1 MAILVTYRMKTN
13 EGNAITDVGVFR
25 DPSPS
30 GVFKSFETKMNKIY
44 PNFDVILAH
53 DLEIYNPEEV
63 ADMCNVLVGLYP
75 TKDAAAGGSIPPEPK
90 PELVLPAYVKKPR
103 QISKEYM
110 KTLLSSKKTL
120 PTDWLMWYDIPVD
133 PELDSVFSKD
143 LVDDMNNCAQCDGIH
158 CKNSM

>member
-1 MAILVTYRMKTN
+1 MAMLVTYRMKTN

-30 GVFKSFETKMNKIY
+30 GVFKSFETKMKKIY

-75 TKDAAAGGSIPPEPK
+75 TKDAAAGGSIPPEPI
-90 PELVLPAYVKKPR
+90 PELVLPAYVKKLR

-133 PELDSVFSKD
+133 PDMTNILSKEM
-143 LVDDMNNCAQCDGIH
+143 VDAMDCCTKCAGTH
-158 CKNSM
+158 CKD

>member
-1 MAILVTYRMKTN
+1 MAMLVTYRMKMNT
-13 EGNAITDVGVFR
+13 GNAIIDVGVFK
-25 DPSPS
+25 DPPPS
-30 GVFKSFETKMNKIY
+30 DVFKSFETKMNKIY

-53 DLEIYNPEEV
+53 DLEIYNPEEI
-63 ADMCNVLVGLYP
+63 ADKCNVLAGLYSV
-75 TKDAAAGGSIPPEPK
+75 KDKAAGKTLSMPK

-133 PELDSVFSKD
+133 PELDSVLSKD
-143 LVDDMNNCAQCDGIH
+143 LVDDMNNYAQCDGIH

>member
-1 MAILVTYRMKTN
+1 MTLLVTYRMKTDG
-13 EGNAITDVGVFR
+13 GNINKHVGVFR
-25 DPSPS
+25 DPLPED
-30 GVFKSFETKMNKIY
+30 VFTSFETEMKKSY
-44 PNFDVILAH
+44 ENFNIILAH
-53 DLEIYNPEEV
+53 DLEIYNAYEI
-63 ADMCNVLVGLYP
+63 ADTCNVLVGLYS
-75 TKDAAAGGSIPPEPK
+75 TKDAKMGERMPPTPM
-90 PELVLPAYVKKPR
+90 PELVLPANVEKPK

-133 PELDSVFSKD
+133 PELDSVLSKD